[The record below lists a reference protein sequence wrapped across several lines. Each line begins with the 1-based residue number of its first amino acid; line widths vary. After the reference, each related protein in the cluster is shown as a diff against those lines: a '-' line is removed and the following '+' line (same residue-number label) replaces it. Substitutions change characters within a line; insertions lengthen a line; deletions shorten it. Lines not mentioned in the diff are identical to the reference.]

1 MSFAKF
7 IVLVSL
13 SPVAAFAQAPA
24 GPSDAAAPA
33 AGAQPAGVEQRG
45 GQAEQAAP
53 PEVGQPPPE
62 EPSNAVDLN
71 KAAEKLEGAAP
82 EGGPGTQGPEGAGA
96 QPPDTYTVQSGD
108 TLWDLSG
115 RFLNNPW
122 YWPKVWSYNPE
133 ITNPHWIYP
142 GNVIRFYP
150 SAEEAPARV
159 EPVGPVAEEEAPSA
173 PRELEQ
179 VTKGRLG
186 PPELLGDEDAVAVV
200 GPYKVGQVPSRPAPI
215 RRDTFM
221 TRMQLDEAGRI
232 VGAFEEK
239 LLLSYLDRVYARFRD
254 AGAVKVGQ
262 TYAIY
267 KTEGPVLHPETGET
281 VGYKTHILGQAK
293 VTRVDE
299 KAVSLTI
306 TASYDTIERG
316 DYLGPWSE
324 KLVKRVQLRPNQA
337 SVDGTIVAV
346 APSVLTNIG
355 ESNVVYLDKG
365 QADGVEEG
373 NTFKVLR
380 AGDRSVERPDRPVYD
395 SRFPVEEVG
404 TLVVFDVKDRN
415 ATAYV
420 ARSLFELYVG
430 DRVQMRPARA
440 AGSGGN

>member
-13 SPVAAFAQAPA
+13 APVAALAQGPA
-24 GPSDAAAPA
+24 GSGEVAAPP
-33 AGAQPAGVEQRG
+33 GAQQPGVEQPQ
-45 GQAEQAAP
+45 GQAP
-53 PEVGQPPPE
+53 PEAGQPPAE

-71 KAAEKLEGAAP
+71 KAAEKLEGQA
-82 EGGPGTQGPEGAGA
+82 QEGAAQPEVGGA
-96 QPPDTYTVQSGD
+96 QPPDTYTVQRGD

-159 EPVGPVAEEEAPSA
+159 EPVGPVAEEAPSA
-173 PRELEQ
+173 PRELEA

-186 PPELLGDEDAVAVV
+186 PPEQLGEEDAVAVV
-200 GPYKVGQVPSRPAPI
+200 GPYKVGQAPSRPAPI

-221 TRMQLDEAGRI
+221 TRQQLEESGRI

-239 LLLSYLDRVYARFRD
+239 LLLSYLDRIYARFKEP
-254 AGAVKVGQ
+254 GAVRVGQ

-267 KTEGPVLHPETGET
+267 RTEGPVLHPETREA
-281 VGYKTHILGQAK
+281 VGYKTLVLGQAK
-293 VTRVDE
+293 VTRLDV

-316 DYLGPWSE
+316 DYLGPWSD
-324 KLVKRVQLRPNQA
+324 KLVKRVQLRRNQA

-346 APSVLTNIG
+346 TPSVLTNIG

-380 AGDRSVERPDRPVYD
+380 AGDRSVEPPDRPAYG
-395 SRFPVEEVG
+395 SQFPVEEVG
-404 TLVVFDVKDRN
+404 TLVVFDVKERN
-415 ATAYV
+415 ASAFV

-430 DRVQMRPARA
+430 DRVQMRPAKA
-440 AGSGGN
+440 AGSGGF